1 MMGGFGGGGGGGGM
15 GMGPGPR
22 GGGPGGMGL
31 NNLADEDG
39 AVYDPRIARRS
50 LAYLAPY
57 KLDALF
63 VVIMTV
69 TSAALMT
76 VGPVLTKIAI
86 DDHISSGDVT
96 GFTVILGL
104 TIVAYVGAF
113 LTNWGQFQVMTRVG
127 QQMLRKMRGDMFRHI
142 QRLPLTYFD
151 KIPAGVVVSRLVN
164 DVQTVNELLGNGIIQ
179 AISDVLT
186 LIFTVAVMAWL
197 APNLALVTF
206 AVMPV
211 MFAAVWIFTE
221 KAKIAYRRT
230 RVTVAVLTG
239 ETAESFAGVRVTQAF
254 VREAPS
260 QERFD
265 AVNEDNR
272 IANVKAN
279 TLSSMLLPVVELCNA
294 AATVAVIAY
303 GGWLVVHGEST
314 LGVLVAFLAYI
325 TRFFQ
330 PIRTL
335 TQFYN
340 QLQAAT
346 AAAEKVFE
354 LLDEPATIVEAPHPI
369 SLARVRGE
377 IDFRD
382 VTFSYGREPV
392 LHDVSFHADPGE
404 MIALVGHTGAGKTTI
419 ASLLARFYDPVE
431 GEILLDGHDLR
442 DISFESLRRSVG
454 LVLQDNF
461 LFSGTIADNIRYARP
476 NATDDEMIAAARVA
490 NAHEFISRMPQ
501 QYQTPVLER
510 AANLSLGQRQLIAI
524 ARAVLADPQ
533 VLILDEATSNID
545 SRTELLVQHALQQ
558 LLAGRTSVVIAHR
571 LSTIRAADE
580 VLVLDGGRIIE
591 RGRHAELMRM
601 RGHYYTL
608 HRQQFA
614 EAVAV

>member
-1 MMGGFGGGGGGGGM
+1 MMMGGGFGGGGGGM

-39 AVYDPRIARRS
+39 AVYDPRIARRA
-50 LAYLAPY
+50 LAYLGPY
-57 KLDALF
+57 KLDALL
-63 VVIMTV
+63 VVLMTF
-69 TSAALMT
+69 TSAGLLT

-86 DDHISSGDVT
+86 DDHVARGDIL
-96 GFTVILGL
+96 GFTAMLGL
-104 TIVAYVGAF
+104 TIVAYIGSF
-113 LTNWGQFQVMTRVG
+113 LTNWAQFQVMTRVG

-151 KIPAGVVVSRLVN
+151 RVPSGVVVSRLVN

-186 LIFTVAVMAWL
+186 LTFTLAVMVAL

-211 MFAAVWIFTE
+211 MFIAVWIFTA
-221 KAKIAYRRT
+221 KAKVAYRRT
-230 RVTVAVLTG
+230 RVTVATLTG
-239 ETAESFAGVRVTQAF
+239 EIAESYAGVRVTQAF
-254 VREAPS
+254 AREAPS

-265 AVNEDNR
+265 LVNDDNR
-272 IANVKAN
+272 DANVKAN

-303 GGWLVVHGEST
+303 GGWLIVHGEST

-354 LLDEPATIVEAPHPI
+354 LLDEPVTITQAAQPV
-369 SLARVRGE
+369 SLVRVRGE
-377 IDFRD
+377 LEFRD
-382 VTFSYGREPV
+382 VSFSYGREPV

-404 MIALVGHTGAGKTTI
+404 MIALVGHTGAGKTTV

-461 LFSGTIADNIRYARP
+461 LFSGTIADNIRYAR
-476 NATDDEMIAAARVA
+476 ASASDEEVIAAARVA
-490 NAHEFISRMPQ
+490 NAHEFISRLPLG
-501 QYQTPVLER
+501 YATPVLER

-545 SRTELLVQHALQQ
+545 SQTELLVQRALHQ

-580 VLVLDGGRIIE
+580 VLVLDTGRIVE
-591 RGRHAELMRM
+591 RGRHEQLMRL

-608 HRQQFA
+608 HQQQYA
-614 EAVAV
+614 EPIAV

>member
-1 MMGGFGGGGGGGGM
+1 MMMGGGFGGGGGGM

-39 AVYDPRIARRS
+39 AVYDPRIARRA
-50 LAYLAPY
+50 LAYLGPY
-57 KLDALF
+57 KLDALL
-63 VVIMTV
+63 VVLMTF
-69 TSAALMT
+69 TSAGLLT

-86 DDHISSGDVT
+86 DDHVARGDIL
-96 GFTVILGL
+96 GFTAMLGL
-104 TIVAYVGAF
+104 TIVAYIGSF
-113 LTNWGQFQVMTRVG
+113 LTNWAQFQVMTRVG

-151 KIPAGVVVSRLVN
+151 RVPSGVVVSRLVN

-186 LIFTVAVMAWL
+186 LTFTLAVMVAL

-211 MFAAVWIFTE
+211 MFIAVWIFTA
-221 KAKIAYRRT
+221 KAKVAYRRT
-230 RVTVAVLTG
+230 RVTVATLTG
-239 ETAESFAGVRVTQAF
+239 EIAESYAGVRVTQAF
-254 VREAPS
+254 AREAPS

-265 AVNEDNR
+265 LVNDDNR
-272 IANVKAN
+272 DANVKAN

-303 GGWLVVHGEST
+303 GGWLIVHGEST

-354 LLDEPATIVEAPHPI
+354 LLDEPVTITQAAQSV
-369 SLARVRGE
+369 SLVRVRGE
-377 IDFRD
+377 LEFRD
-382 VTFSYGREPV
+382 VSFSYGREPV

-404 MIALVGHTGAGKTTI
+404 MIALVGHTGAGKTTV

-461 LFSGTIADNIRYARP
+461 LFSGTIADNIRYAR
-476 NATDDEMIAAARVA
+476 ASASDEEVIAAARVA
-490 NAHEFISRMPQ
+490 NAHEFISRLPLG
-501 QYQTPVLER
+501 YATPVLER

-545 SRTELLVQHALQQ
+545 SQTELLVQRALHQ

-580 VLVLDGGRIIE
+580 VLVLDAGRIVE
-591 RGRHAELMRM
+591 RGRHEQLMRL

-608 HRQQFA
+608 HQQQYA
-614 EAVAV
+614 EPIAV